1 MMNLNNM
8 DDAIIRNYRSLRKRI
23 GILALAFPLILIT
36 VGYLWSIKI
45 QQTLSNYYFAQDP
58 VSGRVDLTP
67 ARLWFCGILFVV
79 AFFLF
84 RYQGFSK
91 NEDRWLSAAGFFAAG
106 IAIFPMSIGGHN
118 DYDFLL
124 AWTGLTQY
132 ISMHGIC
139 AVVAFACIMIVIVWY
154 ADSTLSEL
162 KDTQPAKYKLFK
174 TIYFV
179 IAVFMVVAIGI
190 SIYLNIR
197 YPQGDYILTAE
208 WAGIWSFAAYWFVKN
223 WELSEVGKVMKIRAR
238 PLPQMTEADI
248 ADKL

>member
-1 MMNLNNM
+1 MMNFNNM

-23 GILALAFPLILIT
+23 GFLALAFPLILIGW
-36 VGYLWSIKI
+36 GYLWSIKL
-45 QQTLSNYYFAQDP
+45 QPTLSNYYFAQDH
-58 VSGRVDLTP
+58 VAGRIDLTP

-106 IAIFPMSIGGHN
+106 IAIFPMSIDGHN
-118 DYDFLL
+118 DYDVLL
-124 AWTGLTQY
+124 AWTGLTEY

-139 AVVAFACIMIVIVWY
+139 AVVAFACIMVVIVWY

-162 KDTQPAKYKLFK
+162 EQTKPAKYKLFK
-174 TIYFV
+174 TIYFI
-179 IAVFMVVAIGI
+179 IAIFMVVTIGI

-197 YPQGDYILTAE
+197 FPGGDYILSAE
-208 WAGIWSFAAYWFVKN
+208 WVGIWSFAAYWFVKN
-223 WELSEVGKVMKIRAR
+223 WELSDVGDVLKKRNA
-238 PLPQMTEADI
+238 PLKPLTEADI
-248 ADKL
+248 ADRL

>member
-1 MMNLNNM
+1 MMNLDNM

-23 GILALAFPLILIT
+23 GFLALAFPLILIV

-45 QQTLSNYYFAQDP
+45 QPTLSNYYFAQDP
-58 VSGRVDLTP
+58 VSGRVDHTP

-91 NEDRWLSAAGFFAAG
+91 NEDRWLSVAGFFAAG
-106 IAIFPMSIGGHN
+106 VAIFPMSIDGHN

-132 ISMHGIC
+132 ISLHGIC
-139 AVVAFACIMIVIVWY
+139 AVLAFGAIAIVIVCY

-162 KDTQPAKYKLFK
+162 DATQRALFK
-174 TIYFV
+174 AIYFV
-179 IAVFMVVAIGI
+179 IAAFMVVAIGI

-197 YPQGDYILTAE
+197 YPQGDYILSAE

-223 WELSEVGKVMKIRAR
+223 WELSLVGKVLKQRNA
-238 PLPQMTEADI
+238 PLKQITEADI